1 MKRLILYD
9 LDGTLAETLQD
20 IAEAI
25 NHMLGRLGAPVLPV
39 QEVRRAVGRGMR
51 EMVAQCL
58 RTTDPARIEDGVRL
72 LRGYYG
78 EHLLD
83 HTRLYPGVRE
93 VLEHFHSRHQAV
105 ITNKPQDFYRRI
117 LDGLDVSRFFVEI
130 IGGDA
135 GYPHKPDPAAALEL
149 MRQLE
154 IAPHETVFVGDSLID
169 VETARRAEVG
179 TVVVLTH
186 GFSDEAQLR
195 EASPHFVLSGFNE
208 LLMVA
213 RQREW

>member
-9 LDGTLAETLQD
+9 LDGTLADTLQD
-20 IAEAI
+20 ITEAA
-25 NHMLGRLGAPVLPV
+25 NHMRRLLREPELTA
-39 QEVRRAVGRGMR
+39 QEMRRYIGRGLR

-58 RTTDPARIEDGVRL
+58 QTSDPARIE
-72 LRGYYG
+72 RGAASYHDYYV

-83 HTRLYPGVRE
+83 HTRLYPGAE
-93 VLEHFHSRHQAV
+93 AVLDYFRARAQAV
-105 ITNKPQDFYRRI
+105 ITNKPEGLSRRI
-117 LDGLDVSRFFVEI
+117 LEALGVGHRFAQV
-130 IGGDA
+130 IGSDA
-135 GYPHKPDPAAALEL
+135 GYPHKPDPTAVLEL
-149 MRQLE
+149 MRRFGV
-154 IAPHETVFVGDSLID
+154 APRETLLVGDSLID

-186 GFSDEAQLR
+186 GFSDEAPLR